1 MRNAFKMLAQESAQ
15 ASVWDVRPFQIV
27 SLLEMIE
34 FFAAPFMLLMS
45 RLAAIQAAIEAQ
57 DGNLQSQ
64 QEIDNVLLWF
74 HDAESACDRY
84 EMDIGGCLSRLRQKI
99 AQPDQIKTRL
109 PDLILELRH
118 RISDELEQRL
128 FMYIPASEAE
138 KFEKD
143 DLFGTEVKA
152 QFPAASADVKAVGNC
167 YATGNYTACVFHC
180 MRVVEIGARAM
191 VRGLKVQSHL
201 TDKHRVRIP
210 VELCEWGKLTHALQ
224 TEINQLSAGARTDM
238 RKKKKHEFYSH
249 ALASFL
255 NFKDAWRNHVS
266 HTREKEPYD
275 EFKAMIVMTN
285 TKHFMAH
292 LATRLNR
299 PRGNARIGAT
309 DESFVR
315 W

>member
-1 MRNAFKMLAQESAQ
+1 MRDAFKMLAQESVK
-15 ASVWDVRPFQIV
+15 ASVWNVRPFQIV
-27 SLLEMIE
+27 SLCEMIE
-34 FFAAPFMLLMS
+34 FYAAPFVHLMS

-74 HDAESACDRY
+74 HDAKSTCDRY
-84 EMDIGGCLSRLRQKI
+84 ELDIEGCLSRLREKV
-99 AQPDQIKTRL
+99 AQPDQTKTKL

-128 FMYIPASEAE
+128 FMYMPMSAAE

-143 DLFGTEVKA
+143 DLFGSDVKA
-152 QFPAASADVKAVGNC
+152 QFPAAITDVKAAGNC
-167 YATGNYTACVFHC
+167 YATGSYTACVFHC
-180 MRVVEIGARAM
+180 MRVVELGARAM
-191 VRGLKVQSHL
+191 VRSLKVQSHL
-201 TDKHRVRIP
+201 VNRSRVRVP
-210 VELCEWGKLTHALQ
+210 VGLCEWETVRKALQ
-224 TEINQLSAGARTDM
+224 GGVDALSAGAGTDM

-255 NFKDAWRNHVS
+255 NFKVAWRNHVS
-266 HTREKEPYD
+266 HTREREPYT
-275 EFKAMIVMTN
+275 EFTAMIVMTN

-299 PRGNARIGAT
+299 PRGSAPIAET
-309 DESFVR
+309 DEGFVR

>member
-1 MRNAFKMLAQESAQ
+1 MKDAFKTLAQESAE
-15 ASVWDVRPFQIV
+15 ASVWNVRPFQIV

-34 FFAAPFMLLMS
+34 FFASPFVHLMS
-45 RLAAIQAAIEAQ
+45 RLAAIQATIKAQ
-57 DGNLQSQ
+57 GGNLQSEE
-64 QEIDNVLLWF
+64 EINGLRFWLN
-74 HDAESACDRY
+74 DAEAACDRY
-84 EMDIGGCLSRLRQKI
+84 ELDIAGCLSRLRQKI
-99 AQPDQIKTRL
+99 VEPEILTGL

-128 FMYIPASEAE
+128 FMYMPASAAE

-143 DLFGTEVKA
+143 DLFGSEVKA
-152 QFPAASADVKAVGNC
+152 QFPAASADVKAIGNC

-180 MRVVEIGARAM
+180 MRVVELGARAM
-191 VRGLKVQSHL
+191 VRGLKVQNRL
-201 TDKHRVRIP
+201 TDKHGVRIP
-210 VELCEWGKLTHALQ
+210 VELSEWGKLTHALQ
-224 TEINQLSAGARTDM
+224 TGTNQLSAGARTDM

-249 ALASFL
+249 ALATFL

-292 LATRLNR
+292 LSTRLNR
-299 PRGNARIGAT
+299 PRGNAPIAET
-309 DESFVR
+309 DDGFVR